1 MKLIL
6 NILKKLLILV
16 WDVIKFIWLC
26 LIPPIFRLIWGFTT
40 TDNDVIK
47 RINKSFKND
56 NELEIHYS
64 RTDSKIKQYIE
75 NNLMQGMIL
84 ELDGGSRYRIVQS
97 ENRHYS
103 ARQERAIHWD
113 QHIRYIKYEP
123 YL

>member
-1 MKLIL
+1 MHET
-6 NILKKLLILV
+6 NIEYFKKLLILV

-56 NELEIHYS
+56 NEFEIHYS

-103 ARQERAIHWD
+103 ARQERAIH
-113 QHIRYIKYEP
+113 
-123 YL
+123 